1 MCKCAIHSP
10 CNMVMNYKCYV
21 SQFFWIKA
29 FCLDKSRIFIVYSYI
44 GQVCDACQVNPI
56 SFDIESDLELWERVY
71 KSQMTAKKCQLLSS
85 SVEQEQKTYFSQFIW
100 LDRVI
105 RTIDEWLWLQLPAC
119 VHLTH
124 YNWSTKSTIYL
135 IEISRQYW
143 LTLLTWAERFTRS
156 WTSCS

>member
-1 MCKCAIHSP
+1 
-10 CNMVMNYKCYV
+10 MVMNYKCYV

-85 SVEQEQKTYFSQFIW
+85 SVEQEQKTYFSQFI
-100 LDRVI
+100 
-105 RTIDEWLWLQLPAC
+105 
-119 VHLTH
+119 
-124 YNWSTKSTIYL
+124 
-135 IEISRQYW
+135 
-143 LTLLTWAERFTRS
+143 
-156 WTSCS
+156 